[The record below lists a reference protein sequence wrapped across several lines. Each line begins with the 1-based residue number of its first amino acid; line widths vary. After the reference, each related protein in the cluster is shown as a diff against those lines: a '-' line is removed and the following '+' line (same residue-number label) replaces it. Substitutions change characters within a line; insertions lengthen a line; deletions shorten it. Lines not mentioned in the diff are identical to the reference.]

1 MMKMNKTYTKEDLS
15 ATDLNEWGYPNANY
29 KYIGNSLFKMRDV
42 EDNDLVRD
50 DEDDE
55 VTNEN

>member
-1 MMKMNKTYTKEDLS
+1 MSEITTYTKEDLS

-29 KYIGNSLFKMRDV
+29 KYIGNSLFIK
-42 EDNDLVRD
+42 RD

-55 VTNEN
+55 VSNDS